1 LIESGAIGPAAKS
14 AALHSAGFGRDARL
28 LKPVQFEQMFAENER
43 ARTDTLLV
51 MVRPN
56 TLGHARLGMVIA
68 KRVLPRAVDRNRIKR
83 CIRETFRLQ
92 RQNLPGCDFV
102 VRLLGKPEAGNE
114 ARDLSRTFLRAAQ
127 RATHKWPVPPT
138 SE

>member
-1 LIESGAIGPAAKS
+1 M
-14 AALHSAGFGRDARL
+14 RL
-28 LKPVQFEQMFAENER
+28 LKPAQFEQVFAENER

-56 TLGHARLGMVIA
+56 TLGRARLGMVIA

-102 VRLLGKPEAGNE
+102 VRLLSRPEARNE
-114 ARDLSRTFLRAAQ
+114 TRDLARMLMRAAQ
-127 RATHKWPVPPT
+127 RATNKWPVNPT
-138 SE
+138 